1 MGNFTPNH
9 CRGRQVKRD
18 NRGTQDNM
26 RTKPDRVLT
35 ASQQAAEK
43 RPRNGEPT
51 MNAGERRWN
60 TNALS
65 AFIGGLKWLFPDA
78 FLVLL

>member
-1 MGNFTPNH
+1 
-9 CRGRQVKRD
+9 
-18 NRGTQDNM
+18 
-26 RTKPDRVLT
+26 
-35 ASQQAAEK
+35 
-43 RPRNGEPT
+43 